1 MFRLDLSRNQSMGRA
16 RLLKEAIAP
25 RGGCRAHDPVAD
37 APLSIVGLHCDM
49 TDVFAA
55 ARQCGRKEHA
65 VRR

>member
-1 MFRLDLSRNQSMGRA
+1 MGRA